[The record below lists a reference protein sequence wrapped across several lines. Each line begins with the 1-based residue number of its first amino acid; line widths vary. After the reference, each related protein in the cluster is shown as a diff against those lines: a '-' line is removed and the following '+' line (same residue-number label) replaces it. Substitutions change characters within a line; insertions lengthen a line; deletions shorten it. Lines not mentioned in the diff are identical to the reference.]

1 MGVAVRGRGAR
12 SVRRCGSA
20 TATRED
26 MLKITLLTDER
37 IRLEDAAGPLTIEAD
52 SAENQYSPF
61 HMMASGLAVCT
72 YSVLASWAVNAKL
85 PIDDLALE
93 VGWSFAEEP
102 HRVGRYEVVVD
113 WPSLPEARRTA
124 ATRVAGLCP
133 VKTTLTHPPEIDLQ
147 VRAA

>member
-1 MGVAVRGRGAR
+1 MGVAVRGKGAR

-26 MLKITLLTDER
+26 VLKITLLTDER

-52 SAENQYSPF
+52 SAEKQYSPF

-85 PIDDLALE
+85 PIEDLALE
-93 VGWSFAEEP
+93 VGWSFADEP
-102 HRVGRYEVVVD
+102 HRVGRYEVVID
-113 WPSLPEARRTA
+113 WPSLPEARRATA
-124 ATRVAGLCP
+124 ARAAALCT
-133 VKTTLTHPPEIDLQ
+133 VKKTLEHPPEIDLQ